1 MVKVPDLAMSLPT
14 SLGTLDGSAIAG
26 PPKGHKNKG
35 MTAMTTANKPR
46 PTLTPGETRAYP
58 VLPLRD
64 IVVFPHMIVPLFVGR
79 EKSIKALEEV
89 MRSDTFILLA
99 TQKNASDDDPATGDI
114 YEVGTLASVLQL
126 LKLPDGT
133 VKVLVEGAQRAKVL
147 KYTDRSEYFEADA
160 VVLDDNL
167 GERVEAE
174 ALARSVVNEF
184 ENYVKLNKKVS
195 PEVVGVVQQIDDHA
209 KLADTVGSHLQVK
222 IADKQA
228 LLETVSVPERLEK
241 VLGLMESEISVL
253 QVEKR
258 IRTRVKRQMEKT
270 QREYYLNEQMKAI
283 QKELGDEDGKD
294 ELAELDDKIKK
305 TKLSKEAR
313 EKAQHE
319 LKKLRQMSPM
329 SAEATVV
336 RNYLDWLLSI
346 PWQKK
351 TKVKKD
357 LKLAQ
362 EILDADHYGLE
373 KVKDRIIEYLAVQ
386 QRANKL
392 TGPILCLV
400 GPPGVGKTSLGK
412 SIAKATGREFVRVSL
427 GGVRDEAEIRGHRRT
442 YIGSMP
448 GKIIQSMRK
457 AKSSNPLFLLD
468 EIDKMGADFRG
479 DPSSALLEVLDPEQN
494 ATFNDHY
501 LEVDYD
507 LSSVMFVT
515 TANTLNIPPP
525 LMDRMEI
532 IRIAGY
538 TEDEKLQIARRHLI
552 PAAISKHG
560 LNANE
565 WTIDDDALLTVIRR
579 YTREAGVRNLE
590 REISTL
596 VRKAVKELTLSKKKA
611 VHVAEKDLGDYLG
624 VPKYRFGE
632 MESEDQVGVVT
643 GLAWTDVGGELLTIE
658 GTSMPG
664 KGRMTVTGNLR
675 DVMKES
681 ISAAASYVRSRA
693 IAFGIE
699 PPLFDRRDIHVHVPE
714 GATPKDGPSAGV
726 AMVTAIVSVMTG
738 IPVRRD
744 VAMTGEI
751 TLRGRVLPIG
761 GLKEKLLAA
770 LRGGI
775 KTVLIP
781 EENAKDLADIAQNVK
796 SNLEIVPVSRMDE
809 VLARALVRKPEPI
822 QWEEP
827 PAKSAA
833 EKAADEEAS
842 ALTAH

>member
-1 MVKVPDLAMSLPT
+1 
-14 SLGTLDGSAIAG
+14 
-26 PPKGHKNKG
+26 
-35 MTAMTTANKPR
+35 
-46 PTLTPGETRAYP
+46 
-58 VLPLRD
+58 
-64 IVVFPHMIVPLFVGR
+64 
-79 EKSIKALEEV
+79 
-89 MRSDTFILLA
+89 
-99 TQKNASDDDPATGDI
+99 
-114 YEVGTLASVLQL
+114 
-126 LKLPDGT
+126 
-133 VKVLVEGAQRAKVL
+133 
-147 KYTDRSEYFEADA
+147 
-160 VVLDDNL
+160 
-167 GERVEAE
+167 
-174 ALARSVVNEF
+174 
-184 ENYVKLNKKVS
+184 
-195 PEVVGVVQQIDDHA
+195 
-209 KLADTVGSHLQVK
+209 
-222 IADKQA
+222 
-228 LLETVSVPERLEK
+228 
-241 VLGLMESEISVL
+241 MESEISVL

-283 QKELGDEDGKD
+283 QKELGDEEGKD
-294 ELAELDDKIKK
+294 ELAELEDKIKK

-313 EKAQHE
+313 EKATHE

-346 PWQKK
+346 PWNKK

-362 EILDADHYGLE
+362 DVLDGDHFGLE
-373 KVKDRIIEYLAVQ
+373 KVKERIVEYLAVQ
-386 QRANKL
+386 QRTNKL

-494 ATFNDHY
+494 HTFNDHY

-538 TEDEKLQIARRHLI
+538 TEDEKVEIARKHLI
-552 PAAISKHG
+552 PHAISKHG
-560 LNANE
+560 LYSKE
-565 WTIDDDALLTVIRR
+565 WSIEDEALQTVIRR

-590 REISTL
+590 RELSTL
-596 VRKAVKELTLSKKKA
+596 IRKAVKELIISKKKS
-611 VHVAEKDLGDYLG
+611 VKVAAKDLGEYLG
-624 VPKYRFGE
+624 VPKYRYGE
-632 MESEDQVGVVT
+632 VEEMDQIGVVT

-658 GTSMPG
+658 AAMMPG
-664 KGRMTVTGNLR
+664 KGKMTVTGNLR
-675 DVMKES
+675 DVMKEL

-693 IAFGIE
+693 IAFGIQ

-726 AMVTAIVSVMTG
+726 AMVTAIVSVMSG
-738 IPVRRD
+738 ISVRRD

-781 EENAKDLADIAQNVK
+781 EENAKDLV
-796 SNLEIVPVSRMDE
+796 EISGQRE
-809 VLARALVRKPEPI
+809 KRA
-822 QWEEP
+822 
-827 PAKSAA
+827 
-833 EKAADEEAS
+833 
-842 ALTAH
+842 